1 VSYTATLTGTT
12 VAFPITYPTSF
23 PTVPIILYS
32 ISSLA
37 FSKGIRY
44 SFNITEPTNTAV
56 TAVFQ
61 FNNTV
66 TKASFLFMFMNSSL
80 YSANFSFFTYNMP
93 AGTNTPQTI
102 NIPGHELYAASYL
115 VGFQASLG
123 PFPSGYAP
131 QADSVILVDTSTI
144 ISAQLSFMYDP
155 SQVAINSLTM
165 YFVDF
170 QLSAFE
176 AAP

>member
-1 VSYTATLTGTT
+1 
-12 VAFPITYPTSF
+12 
-23 PTVPIILYS
+23 
-32 ISSLA
+32 
-37 FSKGIRY
+37 
-44 SFNITEPTNTAV
+44 
-56 TAVFQ
+56 
-61 FNNTV
+61 
-66 TKASFLFMFMNSSL
+66 
-80 YSANFSFFTYNMP
+80 MP